1 MIGVTKLQL
10 EQARNATP
18 INYLLDG
25 FDYAF
30 NDPFSLKGY
39 ELDKLPTS
47 VFFNKKKK
55 ATTLLFDD
63 EVFVVK
69 CDTKDTYN
77 KRIGF
82 LEAYFQAH
90 SGMSKTQ
97 ANKFLRELVE

>member
-1 MIGVTKLQL
+1 MLSC
-10 EQARNATP
+10 
-18 INYLLDG
+18 Y
-25 FDYAF
+25 DYAKQMVEPKWEERLA
-30 NDPFSLKGY
+30 NHSLGGLAYILY
-39 ELDKLPTS
+39 ESHKLDKLPTS

-82 LEAYFQAH
+82 LEAYFQAQ

-97 ANKFLRELVE
+97 ANKYLRELVE